1 MSDTFQ
7 SFRSTV
13 VQSAFYSMGNFLGKF
28 SGVILLPIYLLYLPV
43 EVFGL
48 YALFEVIFQLFQVFS
63 GLGVKLGF
71 ARWYWDDESTPNKR
85 SLFYTTF
92 VFNTVVCILFSV
104 LLFFSFNFLSQYY
117 FKTYI
122 NSHSAL
128 LFIVGNLIRLLTEV
142 PMLLLRAQHKAKKHS
157 LVQMVQLLLFVV
169 FTYVFLSWFNMQLD
183 GIFWAII
190 LSSSLQLIMLVPVI
204 IRNSEA
210 KFEGKILKDVLVYGF
225 PVALGNM
232 VNVLFNFTDKYF
244 INIFS
249 NLKNV
254 GTFTLAHKVSNIVN
268 LLIVNAFMNAYM
280 HSYFKMVQQKE
291 GDDFFSRSFTYFL
304 LVISF
309 CSLLVIL
316 FIEEAMMLFD
326 TENSDYSGSI
336 VLVPVLTIGLI
347 FGGIRQMLTLPLNKI
362 KKSKAIGILSVVA
375 GLLNVLLNYLFI
387 PTYHALG
394 AAYATGIVQVA
405 SSAVLLYYG
414 LKYAH
419 LKLEWKRVAIIFV
432 SFAASALPL
441 YFYRFDSVLLNI
453 AYKLVLI
460 VVWGLI
466 LFYSGFLYPSE
477 RGRIISFWDKWR
489 KLDQLKSNIGSLKD
503 RD

>member
-71 ARWYWDDESTPNKR
+71 ARWYWDDESTPNKK
-85 SLFYTTF
+85 SLFYTTY
-92 VFNTVVCILFSV
+92 VFNAVVCVVFSI
-104 LLFFSFNFLSQYY
+104 LLFVGFDFLSQYY

-122 NSHSAL
+122 SSYSAL
-128 LFIVGNLIRLLTEV
+128 LFIVGNLIRLLSEV
-142 PMLLLRAQHKAKKHS
+142 PLLLLRAQHRAKKHS
-157 LVQMVQLLLFVV
+157 VVQMVQLLLFVL
-169 FTYVFLSWFNMQLD
+169 FTYIFLSWFKMQLD

-190 LSSSLQLIMLVPVI
+190 LSGLFQFIMLLPVVI
-204 IRNSEA
+204 SNSQA
-210 KFEGKILKDVLVYGF
+210 KFDSKILKDILMYGF

-249 NLKNV
+249 DLKNV

-268 LLIVNAFMNAYM
+268 LLIVNSFMNAYM
-280 HSYFKMVQQKE
+280 HSYFKTVQQKD

-304 LVISF
+304 LVLSF
-309 CSLLVIL
+309 CSMLVIL

-326 TENSDYSGSI
+326 AESSDYSGSI

-362 KKSKAIGILSVVA
+362 KKSKAIGILSVMA

-387 PTYHALG
+387 PTYYALG
-394 AAYATGIVQVA
+394 AAYATGIVQVL
-405 SSAVLLYYG
+405 SSGVLLYYG
-414 LKYAH
+414 LKYAQ
-419 LKLEWKRVAIIFV
+419 LKLEWKRVAMLFASFTV
-432 SFAASALPL
+432 SVLPL
-441 YFYRFDSVLLNI
+441 YFYRFDKVFINI
-453 AYKLVLI
+453 VYKLVLI
-460 VVWGLI
+460 LVWVLI
-466 LFYSGFLYPSE
+466 LYYSGFLYPSE
-477 RGRIISFWDKWR
+477 RGRIISFWNKWR
-489 KLDQLKSNIGSLKD
+489 NLNNFKSNMGSLKD
-503 RD
+503 QD

>member
-13 VQSAFYSMGNFLGKF
+13 VQSAFYSLGNFLGKF

-48 YALFEVIFQLFQVFS
+48 YALFEVVFQLFQVFS
-63 GLGVKLGF
+63 GFGVKLGF
-71 ARWYWDDESTPNKR
+71 ARWYWDDESTPNKK

-92 VFNTVVCILFSV
+92 VFNSLVCILFSV
-104 LLFFSFNFLSQYY
+104 WLFFSFNFLSQYY

-128 LFIVGNLIRLLTEV
+128 LFIAGNLIRLLTEV
-142 PMLLLRAQHKAKKHS
+142 PMLLLRAQHRAKKHS
-157 LVQMVQLLLFVV
+157 VVQMVQLFSFV
-169 FTYVFLSWFNMQLD
+169 FFAYVFLSWFKMQLD

-190 LSSSLQLIMLVPVI
+190 LSASLQLIMLIPVTI
-204 IRNSEA
+204 KNSEA
-210 KFEGKILKDVLVYGF
+210 KFEGKILKDIIVYGF

-232 VNVLFNFTDKYF
+232 VNELLNFTDKYF

-280 HSYFKMVQQKE
+280 HSYFKNVQQKD
-291 GDDFFSRSFTYFL
+291 GDVFFSRSFTYFL

-309 CSLLVIL
+309 CSMLVIL
-316 FIEEAMMLFD
+316 FIEEAMMLLD
-326 TENSDYSGSI
+326 AENSDYSGSI

-362 KKSKAIGILSVVA
+362 KKSKAIGILSVIA

-394 AAYATGIVQVA
+394 AAYATGIVQVL
-405 SSAVLLYYG
+405 SSGVLLYYG
-414 LKYAH
+414 LKYARI
-419 LKLEWKRVAIIFV
+419 KIEWKRVRILFM
-432 SFAASALPL
+432 SFTVSALPL
-441 YFYRFDSVLLNI
+441 YFFRFDN
-453 AYKLVLI
+453 VLI
-460 VVWGLI
+460 NIVYKFGLI
-466 LFYSGFLYPSE
+466 GVWVLILYYSGFLYPSE
-477 RGRIISFWDKWR
+477 RGRIISFWTKWQ
-489 KLDQLKSNIGSLKD
+489 KFNQFKSNIDSLKD
-503 RD
+503 KE